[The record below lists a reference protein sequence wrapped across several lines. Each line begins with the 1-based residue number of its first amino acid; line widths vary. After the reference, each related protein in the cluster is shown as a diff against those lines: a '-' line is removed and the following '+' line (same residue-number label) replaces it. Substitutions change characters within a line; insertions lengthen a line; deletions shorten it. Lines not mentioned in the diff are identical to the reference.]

1 MAQMALFVHG
11 RMGEEQQYWLLV
23 GAMGICFTGCPASLL
38 GGKWERVRDGGP
50 A

>member
-11 RMGEEQQYWLLV
+11 RMGVEQQYWLLV
-23 GAMGICFTGCPASLL
+23 GAMGICFTGVPRVYW
-38 GGKWERVRDGGP
+38 GEMGVRDDGP